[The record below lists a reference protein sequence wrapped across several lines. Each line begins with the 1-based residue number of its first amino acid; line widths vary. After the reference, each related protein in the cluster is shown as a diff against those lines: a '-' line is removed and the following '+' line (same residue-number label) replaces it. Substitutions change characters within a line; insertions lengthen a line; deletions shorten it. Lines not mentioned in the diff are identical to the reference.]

1 MGIFRYPST
10 THSGPV
16 PRTDDTRFLKTN
28 FDTTRV
34 YCPNP
39 TAMDN
44 KNAFDDR
51 MIKLIGIPVLGLFIP
66 NLSGLITNRLYSY
79 PELLASYA
87 FFTLVSLLVWQGNV
101 WLMHFMRRKYTWVF
115 RKYHKII
122 ISLFLVNIVYSG
134 ALASLMLHAWKM
146 YSKEGPNHEWPV
158 ISATLII
165 IIAAC
170 FITNI
175 YEIIFLNRERED
187 SRSRVEQLN
196 IAKAQAELEAL
207 KNQIDPH
214 FIFNSLNTLSFLI
227 TRDPQ
232 NARLYN
238 DTLAKVYRYILSNK
252 EKDLVML
259 KEEVEFIS
267 NYFYLL
273 KIRFGEAIS
282 MVIEI
287 TDLSSE
293 DYLIPPISMQVL
305 VENAIKHNE
314 FNEKTP
320 LVISVSVSS
329 NYAIVKNIINLR
341 TYAAPSSRIGLGN
354 LDNRYKLITKRNI
367 IIENNFKTFTVKL
380 PIIKF

>member
-1 MGIFRYPST
+1 M
-10 THSGPV
+10 
-16 PRTDDTRFLKTN
+16 TN
-28 FDTTRV
+28 ENTL
-34 YCPNP
+34 
-39 TAMDN
+39 
-44 KNAFDDR
+44 DDR
-51 MIKLIGIPVLGLFIP
+51 TIKWIGIPALGLLIP

-79 PELLASYA
+79 PELLACYA
-87 FFTLVSLLVWQGNV
+87 YFTLIALLIWQGNV
-101 WLMHFMRRKYTWVF
+101 WFMYLIRKKYTWSY
-115 RKYHKII
+115 KQYHKIV
-122 ISLFLVNIVYSG
+122 ISLFLINIVYSG
-134 ALASLMLHAWKM
+134 VLSILLLDIWKM
-146 YSKEGPNHEWPV
+146 FARETYGNGGPLINT
-158 ISATLII
+158 SLII

-175 YEIIFLNRERED
+175 YEILFLNREMEH
-187 SRSRVEQLN
+187 SQSRVEQLN

-252 EKDLVML
+252 EKDMVLL
-259 KEEVEFIS
+259 REEIEFIS

-273 KIRFGEAIS
+273 KIRFGDAIS

-293 DYLIPPISMQVL
+293 DYLIPPISMQAL

-314 FNEKTP
+314 FNDKIP
-320 LVISVSVSS
+320 LYINVSISS
-329 NYAIVKNIINLR
+329 NYVIVRNIINPKN
-341 TYAAPSSRIGLGN
+341 YAPPTSKIGLGN
-354 LDNRYKLITKRNI
+354 LDHRYKLITNRNI
-367 IIENNFKTFTVKL
+367 IIENNFKSFTVKL

>member
-1 MGIFRYPST
+1 MY
-10 THSGPV
+10 
-16 PRTDDTRFLKTN
+16 
-28 FDTTRV
+28 
-34 YCPNP
+34 
-39 TAMDN
+39 
-44 KNAFDDR
+44 
-51 MIKLIGIPVLGLFIP
+51 FI
-66 NLSGLITNRLYSY
+66 RK
-79 PELLASYA
+79 
-87 FFTLVSLLVWQGNV
+87 
-101 WLMHFMRRKYTWVF
+101 KYTWSYQQ
-115 RKYHKII
+115 YHKVI

-134 ALASLMLHAWKM
+134 ALSTLLLNAWKM
-146 YSKEGPNHEWPV
+146 ASRETYTSRGPV
-158 ISATLII
+158 VSSTLMI

-175 YEIIFLNRERED
+175 YEILFLNRERED
-187 SRSRVEQLN
+187 NRSRVEQLN

-252 EKDLVML
+252 EKDMVLL
-259 KEEVEFIS
+259 REEVEFIS

-273 KIRFGEAIS
+273 KIRFGEAIN
-282 MVIEI
+282 MIIEI

-293 DYLIPPISMQVL
+293 EFLIPPISMQAL

-320 LVISVSVSS
+320 LAINVSISSSYVI
-329 NYAIVKNIINLR
+329 IKNIIHPKS
-341 TYAAPSSRIGLGN
+341 YATPTSRIGLGN

>member
-1 MGIFRYPST
+1 M
-10 THSGPV
+10 
-16 PRTDDTRFLKTN
+16 TN
-28 FDTTRV
+28 VNTL
-34 YCPNP
+34 
-39 TAMDN
+39 
-44 KNAFDDR
+44 DDR
-51 MIKLIGIPVLGLFIP
+51 TIKLIGIPILGLLVP

-79 PELLASYA
+79 PELLACYA
-87 FFTLVSLLVWQGNV
+87 YFILIALLIWQGNV
-101 WLMHFMRRKYTWVF
+101 WFMYFIRKKYTWSY
-115 RKYHKII
+115 RQYHKIV

-134 ALASLMLHAWKM
+134 TLSMLLLHLWKM
-146 YSKEGPNHEWPV
+146 FARERYGQDGPVVNT
-158 ISATLII
+158 SLII

-175 YEIIFLNRERED
+175 YEILFLNKEMEH
-187 SRSRVEQLN
+187 SQSRVEQLN

-232 NARLYN
+232 SARLYN

-252 EKDLVML
+252 EKDMVLL
-259 KEEVEFIS
+259 REEIEFIS

-293 DYLIPPISMQVL
+293 DFLIPPISMQAL

-314 FNEKTP
+314 FNDKIP
-320 LVISVSVSS
+320 LTISVSISS
-329 NYAIVKNIINLR
+329 NYVIIKNIINPKNYPNP
-341 TYAAPSSRIGLGN
+341 TSKIGLGN
-354 LDNRYKLITKRNI
+354 LDHRYKLLTKRNI
-367 IIENNFKTFTVKL
+367 IIENNFKSFTVKL

>member
-1 MGIFRYPST
+1 M
-10 THSGPV
+10 
-16 PRTDDTRFLKTN
+16 TN
-28 FDTTRV
+28 E
-34 YCPNP
+34 
-39 TAMDN
+39 
-44 KNAFDDR
+44 NALDDR
-51 MIKLIGIPVLGLFIP
+51 TIKLIGIPALGLLIP
-66 NLSGLITNRLYSY
+66 NLSGLITNRLYSF
-79 PELLASYA
+79 PELLACYA
-87 FFTLVSLLVWQGNV
+87 YFIFIALLIWQGNV
-101 WLMHFMRRKYTWVF
+101 WFMYFIRKKYTWSY
-115 RKYHKII
+115 KQYYKIV
-122 ISLFLVNIVYSG
+122 ISLFLINIVYSG
-134 ALASLMLHAWKM
+134 LLSALLLDVWTMFARETYGSG
-146 YSKEGPNHEWPV
+146 GPLVNT
-158 ISATLII
+158 SLII

-175 YEIIFLNRERED
+175 YEILFLNREMEH
-187 SRSRVEQLN
+187 SQSRVEQLN
-196 IAKAQAELEAL
+196 IARAQAELEAL

-252 EKDLVML
+252 ERDLVLL
-259 KEEVEFIS
+259 KEEIEFIS

-293 DYLIPPISMQVL
+293 DFLIPPISMQAL

-320 LVISVSVSS
+320 LTINVSISSYYVI
-329 NYAIVKNIINLR
+329 IKNIIHPKS
-341 TYAAPSSRIGLGN
+341 YATPSSRIGLGN

>member
-1 MGIFRYPST
+1 
-10 THSGPV
+10 
-16 PRTDDTRFLKTN
+16 
-28 FDTTRV
+28 
-34 YCPNP
+34 
-39 TAMDN
+39 MDN
-44 KNAFDDR
+44 ATALNDR
-51 MIKLIGIPVLGLFIP
+51 TVKLIGIPALGLLIP
-66 NLSGLITNRLYSY
+66 NLAGLITNRLYTY
-79 PELLASYA
+79 AELLASYTFFIFIA
-87 FFTLVSLLVWQGNV
+87 FMIWQGNV
-101 WLMHFMRRKYTWVF
+101 WLMYFIRKKYTWSYQQ
-115 RKYHKII
+115 YHKII

-134 ALASLMLHAWKM
+134 AISTLLLNAWKM
-146 YSKEGPNHEWPV
+146 VSRETYSSRGPLV
-158 ISATLII
+158 SSTLMI

-175 YEIIFLNRERED
+175 YEILFLNRERED
-187 SRSRVEQLN
+187 NRSRVEQLN

-252 EKDLVML
+252 EKDMVLL
-259 KEEVEFIS
+259 REEVEFIS

-282 MVIEI
+282 MIIEI

-293 DYLIPPISMQVL
+293 DFLIPPISMQAL

-320 LVISVSVSS
+320 LTINVSISSSYVI
-329 NYAIVKNIINLR
+329 IKNIIHPKS
-341 TYAAPSSRIGLGN
+341 YATPTSRIGLGN

>member
-1 MGIFRYPST
+1 MNNEHALNDRFVKLVCIPALGI
-10 THSGPV
+10 
-16 PRTDDTRFLKTN
+16 
-28 FDTTRV
+28 
-34 YCPNP
+34 
-39 TAMDN
+39 
-44 KNAFDDR
+44 
-51 MIKLIGIPVLGLFIP
+51 IIP
-66 NLSGLITNRLYSY
+66 NISGLIDNRLYNY
-79 PELLASYA
+79 AELAACYVFFIFIA
-87 FFTLVSLLVWQGNV
+87 FVVWQGNL
-101 WLMHFMRRKYTWVF
+101 WLVYAIRKRRTFSRSRHPPV
-115 RKYHKII
+115 IAA
-122 ISLFLVNIVYSG
+122 LFFSNIVYSG
-134 ALASLMLHAWKM
+134 CVSTLLLNLWRWCSREK
-146 YSKEGPNHEWPV
+146 YEGGGPILNT
-158 ISATLII
+158 TLII

-175 YEIIFLNRERED
+175 YEILWLTREREYNQ
-187 SRSRVEQLN
+187 SRVEQLN

-227 TRDPQ
+227 TRDPM

-238 DTLAKVYRYILSNK
+238 DTLANVYRYILSNK
-252 EKDLVML
+252 EKDLVL
-259 KEEVEFIS
+259 LREEIDFIS

-293 DYLIPPISMQVL
+293 NFLIPPISMQAL

-320 LVISVSVSS
+320 LVIHISISS
-329 NYAIVKNIINLR
+329 SYVNVRNIINPKHYEVP
-341 TYAAPSSRIGLGN
+341 TSKIGLSN
-354 LDNRYKLITKRNI
+354 LDNRYRLITKRNI
-367 IIENNFKTFTVKL
+367 IIENNFKSFTVKL

>member
-1 MGIFRYPST
+1 M
-10 THSGPV
+10 
-16 PRTDDTRFLKTN
+16 TN
-28 FDTTRV
+28 ERV
-34 YCPNP
+34 LN
-39 TAMDN
+39 
-44 KNAFDDR
+44 DR
-51 MIKLIGIPVLGLFIP
+51 IVKSIGIPVLGVIIP
-66 NLSGLITNRLYSY
+66 NLTGLITNPLYSY
-79 PELLASYA
+79 SELAACYI
-87 FFTLVSLLVWQGNV
+87 FFILISLMVWQGNV
-101 WLMHFMRRKYTWVF
+101 WLMNYIRKKSNWSFKEY
-115 RKYHKII
+115 YKII
-122 ISLFLVNIVYSG
+122 LSLFFANIVYSG
-134 ALASLMLHAWKM
+134 TVSAVLLNIWKM
-146 YSKEGPNHEWPV
+146 LSRESPGLNGPLVNT
-158 ISATLII
+158 TLII

-175 YEIIFLNRERED
+175 YEILFLNQEREY
-187 SRSRVEQLN
+187 SQSRVEQLK

-252 EKDLVML
+252 EKDLVL
-259 KEEVEFIS
+259 LREEIEFIS

-273 KIRFGEAIS
+273 KIRFADAIS

-293 DYLIPPISMQVL
+293 DFLIPPISMQAL

-314 FNEKTP
+314 FSDKTP
-320 LVISVSVSS
+320 LTINISISS
-329 NYAIVKNIINLR
+329 NYAVVRNIVNARN
-341 TYAAPSSRIGLGN
+341 YAAPTSKIGLGN

-367 IIENNFKTFTVKL
+367 IIENNFKSFTVKL

>member
-1 MGIFRYPST
+1 M
-10 THSGPV
+10 
-16 PRTDDTRFLKTN
+16 
-28 FDTTRV
+28 
-34 YCPNP
+34 
-39 TAMDN
+39 N
-44 KNAFDDR
+44 KNEGALNDR
-51 MIKLIGIPVLGLFIP
+51 MVKSICIPALGIIIP

-79 PELLASYA
+79 AELVLCYL
-87 FFTLVSLLVWQGNV
+87 FFIVVAWLVWQGNV
-101 WLMHFMRRKYTWVF
+101 WLMYFIRKRYTWSAQV
-115 RKYHKII
+115 YYKII
-122 ISLFLVNIVYSG
+122 ISLFFANIVYSG
-134 ALASLMLHAWKM
+134 ILSAVLLNLWKM
-146 YSKEGPNHEWPV
+146 FSRETYSNTGGPLVNT
-158 ISATLII
+158 ILLI

-175 YEIIFLNRERED
+175 YEIIFLNQEREY
-187 SRSRVEQLN
+187 SQTRVEQLN

-252 EKDLVML
+252 DKDLVL
-259 KEEVEFIS
+259 LREEIEFIS

-273 KIRFGEAIS
+273 KIRFADAIS

-293 DYLIPPISMQVL
+293 DYLIPPISVQAL
-305 VENAIKHNE
+305 IENAIKHNE
-314 FNEKTP
+314 FNDRLP
-320 LVISVSVSS
+320 LTINISISS
-329 NYAIVKNIINLR
+329 NYVIVRNIINPKN
-341 TYAAPSSRIGLGN
+341 YAAPTSKIGLGN

-367 IIENNFKTFTVKL
+367 IIENNFKSFTVKL

>member
-1 MGIFRYPST
+1 MT
-10 THSGPV
+10 NE
-16 PRTDDTRFLKTN
+16 KTL
-28 FDTTRV
+28 
-34 YCPNP
+34 
-39 TAMDN
+39 
-44 KNAFDDR
+44 DDR
-51 MIKLIGIPVLGLFIP
+51 TIKLIGIPILGLLVP

-79 PELLASYA
+79 PELLACYA
-87 FFTLVSLLVWQGNV
+87 WFILIALLVWQGNV
-101 WLMHFMRRKYTWVF
+101 WLMYFIRKKYTWSY
-115 RKYHKII
+115 RQYHKIV
-122 ISLFLVNIVYSG
+122 ISLFFVNIVYSG
-134 ALASLMLHAWKM
+134 TLSLLLLQVWKM
-146 YSKEGPNHEWPV
+146 FARETYGQGGPLVNT
-158 ISATLII
+158 SLII

-175 YEIIFLNRERED
+175 YEILFLNKEMEH
-187 SRSRVEQLN
+187 SQSRVEQLN

-252 EKDLVML
+252 EKDMVLL
-259 KEEVEFIS
+259 REEVEFIS

-273 KIRFGEAIS
+273 KIRFGDAIS

-293 DYLIPPISMQVL
+293 DFLIPPISMQAL

-314 FNEKTP
+314 FNDKTP
-320 LVISVSVSS
+320 LTISVSISS
-329 NYAIVKNIINLR
+329 NYVIVKNIINPKNYPNP
-341 TYAAPSSRIGLGN
+341 TSKIGLGN
-354 LDNRYKLITKRNI
+354 LDHRYKLLTKRNI
-367 IIENNFKTFTVKL
+367 IIENNFKSFTVKL

>member
-1 MGIFRYPST
+1 MTFFCYT
-10 THSGPV
+10 TLYFPNSKNNGP
-16 PRTDDTRFLKTN
+16 LGAL
-28 FDTTRV
+28 
-34 YCPNP
+34 CHAPNP
-39 TAMDN
+39 TAME
-44 KNAFDDR
+44 NATALNDR
-51 MIKLIGIPVLGLFIP
+51 TVKLIGIPALGLLIP
-66 NLSGLITNRLYSY
+66 NLAGLITNRLYTY
-79 PELLASYA
+79 PELLACYSFFIFIA
-87 FFTLVSLLVWQGNV
+87 FLIWLGNV
-101 WLMHFMRRKYTWVF
+101 WLMEFIRKRYTWSYEQ
-115 RKYHKII
+115 YHKII

-134 ALASLMLHAWKM
+134 ALSTLLLNTWKM
-146 YSKEGPNHEWPV
+146 LSRETYTGRGPV
-158 ISATLII
+158 VSSTLMI

-175 YEIIFLNRERED
+175 YEILFLNRERED
-187 SRSRVEQLN
+187 NRSRVEQLN

-252 EKDLVML
+252 EKDMVLL
-259 KEEVEFIS
+259 REEVEFIS

-282 MVIEI
+282 MIIEI

-293 DYLIPPISMQVL
+293 EFLIPPISMQAL

-314 FNEKTP
+314 FNEKIP
-320 LVISVSVSS
+320 LTINVSISS
-329 NYAIVKNIINLR
+329 NYVIIKNIIHPKSY
-341 TYAAPSSRIGLGN
+341 TTPSSRIGLGN

-367 IIENNFKTFTVKL
+367 IIENNFRTFTVKL